1 MTVWSLQGIA
11 LLHGFASHKLQTHL
25 IDDSST
31 SSTTS
36 SIDGRGM
43 VYYKTARVSAAT
55 ISRLIVLSA
64 PLGTL
69 LIRNC
74 SYSCKLLHLHCKK
87 NSLGSFFSV
96 IIFQK
101 FPSHGTF
108 RNSLVP
114 LVVPVKGESS
124 WEKVFHT
131 SRCLVV
137 VVVVG

>member
-55 ISRLIVLSA
+55 HCPVSTFGHTVDTELLLLLQTTAPTLQEEFPRQLLFGHNIPEISKPWNLS
-64 PLGTL
+64 
-69 LIRNC
+69 
-74 SYSCKLLHLHCKK
+74 
-87 NSLGSFFSV
+87 
-96 IIFQK
+96 Q
-101 FPSHGTF
+101 
-108 RNSLVP
+108 
-114 LVVPVKGESS
+114 
-124 WEKVFHT
+124 
-131 SRCLVV
+131 
-137 VVVVG
+137 